1 MCDPITM
8 SAVSAGMSYA
18 GGSTFLA
25 GTTLG
30 TGLINAA
37 SVINY
42 GSTYGRLGGAL
53 SAGAAGLGTMAA
65 RGIASAQSP
74 LGFSSI
80 ASLGLSV
87 AQGRAQAMAD
97 RGAAQNARI
106 EAEQHRA
113 NAERERIKYRQEEL
127 ERRRKY
133 MSDMRSSRAL
143 MAKYGYTMQSPS
155 ANALLRKNRET
166 YMQDANAIYMTGLDQ
181 VLASKTAA
189 RVSTSQAQQLEKS
202 ARRRVP
208 MALASN
214 VQDQLKTFR
223 EAAITSKLNKKDTP

>member
-1 MCDPITM
+1 MCDPITLT
-8 SAVSAGMSYA
+8 AVSSGMSYL
-18 GGSTFLA
+18 GGTSMLA

-37 SVINY
+37 SYINATSTI
-42 GSTYGRLGGAL
+42 GKASSAIFGGGTFGTLSTY
-53 SAGAAGLGTMAA
+53 
-65 RGIASAQSP
+65 
-74 LGFSSI
+74 
-80 ASLGLSV
+80 ASLGLSA
-87 AQGRAQAMAD
+87 AQGRSQAMAD

-127 ERRRKY
+127 ERRKKY
-133 MSDMRSSRAL
+133 MSDMSSSRAL
-143 MAKYGYTMQSPS
+143 MARYGYTMQSPS

-181 VLASKTAA
+181 VLESKTAA
-189 RVSTSQAQQLEKS
+189 RVRTSQAQQLEKS

-214 VQDQLKTFR
+214 VQDQLKTFK
-223 EAAITSKLNKKDTP
+223 EAAITSKLNKKDSP